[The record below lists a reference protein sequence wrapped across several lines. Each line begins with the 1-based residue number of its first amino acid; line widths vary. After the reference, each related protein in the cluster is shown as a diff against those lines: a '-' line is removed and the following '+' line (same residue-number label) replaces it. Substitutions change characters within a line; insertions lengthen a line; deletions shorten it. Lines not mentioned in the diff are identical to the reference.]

1 MSIWEMA
8 MAICEYCKLEMN
20 TARSCTV
27 EVLHMGGMPFPVTR
41 HRARSR
47 CGDCGVAHGG
57 WHHLGCDLQSC
68 PRCGRQLLSC
78 GCHFDEYGPRPAIAE
93 HDDFGDDEPIHI
105 SVPATHVHDL
115 AQWDVAPQPFGVDAS
130 GSPVECGVFRG
141 GVVIVHRQDIPES
154 DVTTVNGIRCTTAV
168 RTIIDVAVD
177 MEPDDLRATV
187 ADAVERGLF
196 SDFELRERLTKP
208 DMDAHAGARAV
219 RLALGL
225 AND

>member
-1 MSIWEMA
+1 

-27 EVLHMGGMPFPVTR
+27 EALHMGGMPFPLAR

-57 WHHLGCDLQSC
+57 LHHLGCDLQRC

-78 GCHFDEYGPRPAIAE
+78 GCHFDEYGPSVFTADFDD
-93 HDDFGDDEPIHI
+93 DDFDDDASAEPIHI
-105 SVPATHVHDL
+105 SVPVAHVHDL

-141 GVVIVHRQDIPES
+141 DVVIVHRQDIPES
-154 DVTTVNGIRCTTAV
+154 DVTTVKGIRCTTAV
-168 RTIIDVAVD
+168 RTIIDVAAD
-177 MEPDDLRATV
+177 MAPDDLRATV
-187 ADAVERGLF
+187 ADAVQRGIF
-196 SDFELRERLTKP
+196 SDDELHDRLAQP
-208 DMDAHAGARAV
+208 DMATHVGARAV
-219 RLALGL
+219 RLALDL
-225 AND
+225 ASG

>member
-1 MSIWEMA
+1 

-27 EVLHMGGMPFPVTR
+27 EALHMGGMPFPVTR

-57 WHHLGCDLQSC
+57 WHHPGCDLQRC
-68 PRCGRQLLSC
+68 PRCGHQLLSC
-78 GCHFDEYGPRPAIAE
+78 GCHFDEYGPRIDD
-93 HDDFGDDEPIHI
+93 DDFDDASAEPIHL
-105 SVPATHVHDL
+105 SVPMAQVHDL
-115 AQWDVAPQPFGVDAS
+115 ALWDVAPQPFGVDAT
-130 GSPVECGVFRG
+130 GNPVECGVFQG

-154 DVTTVNGIRCTTAV
+154 DVTTVKGIRCTTVV

-187 ADAVERGLF
+187 ADAVRRGLF
-196 SDFELRERLTKP
+196 SDSDLHDRLAQP
-208 DMDAHAGARAV
+208 DMHAHAGARAV

-225 AND
+225 ASG